1 MKDKVTLIW
10 YVTGIYALI
19 SMLCGIYLP
28 ISGNEMEYSLIIFYI
43 GLPIISGIGGYLH
56 SREEYTWLLF
66 GQYCSVVCFIA
77 FALPVSVFDT
87 VSEGVIV
94 LSGISTLV
102 GFAVGHQ
109 MLKTNKKV

>member
-1 MKDKVTLIW
+1 M
-10 YVTGIYALI
+10 
-19 SMLCGIYLP
+19 
-28 ISGNEMEYSLIIFYI
+28 FYI
-43 GLPIISGIGGYLH
+43 LSTLTFN
-56 SREEYTWLLF
+56 RALF

-87 VSEGVIV
+87 VSEGAII

-102 GFAVGHQ
+102 GFAVGYQ